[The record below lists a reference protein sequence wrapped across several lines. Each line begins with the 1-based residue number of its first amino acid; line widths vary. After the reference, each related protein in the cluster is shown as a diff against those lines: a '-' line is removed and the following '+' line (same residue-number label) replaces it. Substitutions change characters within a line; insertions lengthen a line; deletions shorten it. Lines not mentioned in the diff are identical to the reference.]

1 MDASRA
7 GLGAYSV
14 ELVILGL
21 LVALAA
27 FFSGAETALL
37 TANRLRLRRLQEE
50 GSGRARTALRL
61 LEHPARLLSTL
72 LIGNSIATI
81 AAAVVATAILIR
93 LLGAER
99 GPLYAFMATT
109 LVVLIVAE
117 IAPKTVAAH
126 HADRLAMWV
135 APPLRALVWLLAPV
149 VRVISLFAS
158 FLVRPFGGRVQPDAP
173 MVTQEEIQ
181 LLVRMGEEQGV
192 LEQDER
198 EMIHSIF
205 QFGDTVVRE
214 VMTPRI
220 DMVCV
225 EADAPVEALLDVV
238 REHGYSR
245 VPVYSDTVDQIVG
258 VVHVK
263 DLLTAS
269 RQGTLRGAA
278 HEFARPAYFV
288 PDSKRLDD
296 LFREMRRKKV
306 HMAIVVDEY
315 GGTAGLVTIED
326 LLEEIVGPIQDEYD
340 AEEPPIRMVDE
351 RVALVD
357 GRVHLEEVNAALGLD
372 LPAGEVDSLGGF
384 VYSLLGHV
392 PAQGERVTYDG
403 VELAV
408 ERVDGNRIALV
419 KVTKAEPAAT
429 AQD

>member
-1 MDASRA
+1 MDTSSTTP
-7 GLGAYSV
+7 GSYGV
-14 ELVILGL
+14 EVVILGL
-21 LVALAA
+21 LLALSA
-27 FFSGAETALL
+27 FFSGAEGALL
-37 TANRLRLRRLQEE
+37 AAGRLRPQRSEE
-50 GSGRARTALRL
+50 GRGRARAAGARDD
-61 LEHPARLLSTL
+61 PARLLSAL
-72 LIGNSIATI
+72 AVGSTI
-81 AAAVVATAILIR
+81 AHTALVVVATAALVR
-93 LLGAER
+93 VLGPAR
-99 GPLYAFMATT
+99 GPLYAFVATT
-109 LVVLIVAE
+109 LVVLILAE
-117 IAPKTVAAH
+117 IAPRTIAAR
-126 HADRLAMWV
+126 HADRVAVWV
-135 APPLRALVWLLAPV
+135 APPLRALAWLLTPV
-149 VRVISLFAS
+149 VRAVALPAN
-158 FLVRPFGGRVQPDAP
+158 LLARPFGGHVRRDAP
-173 MVTQEEIQ
+173 MVAQEELQ

-220 DMVCV
+220 DMVGV
-225 EADAPVEALLDVV
+225 EADAPVETLLDVV

-245 VPVYSDTVDQIVG
+245 IPVYHETVDQIVG

-269 RQGTLRGAA
+269 RDGRLRGVARD
-278 HEFARPAYFV
+278 FARPAFFV

-296 LFREMRRKKV
+296 LFREMRRKRV

-340 AEEPPIRMVDE
+340 AEEPPIRVVDE

-357 GRVHLEEVNAALGLD
+357 GRVHLEEVNAALGLH

-384 VYSLLGHV
+384 VYTLLGHV

-408 ERVDGNRIALV
+408 ERVDGNRITLV
-419 KVTKAEPAAT
+419 KVTKAEPAPT
-429 AQD
+429 PQD